1 MRVFDVVHVR
11 KKYAYKACEE
21 TIQTA
26 RLPKQPIP
34 QSIASPGL
42 LAAVIDAK
50 FNHRHMPLYRQEA
63 MFKEANIP
71 VTRAILCNWVAKAAD
86 LLTPLVKLMV
96 AV

>member
-1 MRVFDVVHVR
+1 MRVFDVVHIR
-11 KKYAYKACEE
+11 KKYACKACEE

-50 FNHRHMPLYRQEA
+50 FNRHMPLYRQEA

-96 AV
+96 AI

>member
-1 MRVFDVVHVR
+1 
-11 KKYAYKACEE
+11 
-21 TIQTA
+21 
-26 RLPKQPIP
+26 
-34 QSIASPGL
+34 
-42 LAAVIDAK
+42 
-50 FNHRHMPLYRQEA
+50 